1 LVVDD
6 EELLVRSC
14 GRILEEEGYRVL
26 VASRGMDALEQAR
39 RQRPDI
45 VLADLMLPDIGG
57 IDLLRELKRL
67 DPQILVIMI
76 TGYATVDSSIE
87 AIKAGAYD
95 YIPKPFTATQLQIL
109 VGRAANQ
116 IKLARDNERLR

>member
-1 LVVDD
+1 MADPTVSLTVLVVDD

-57 IDLLRELKRL
+57 IDLLRELRSAW
-67 DPQILVIMI
+67 IRR
-76 TGYATVDSSIE
+76 SSSS
-87 AIKAGAYD
+87 
-95 YIPKPFTATQLQIL
+95 
-109 VGRAANQ
+109 
-116 IKLARDNERLR
+116 